1 MITPLETGKKF
12 VLPFTLSQEDI
23 NAFARVTGDNN
34 PIHLDAAFAATT
46 PFKKPIVHGMFG
58 AAIFSRVLGTTFPGE
73 GTIYMKQSLSFQK
86 PMYVDVNYEAVF
98 EVKEIIE
105 GKHRALIS
113 TSIIEKESGNTVT
126 TGEAFVMNTQAIP

>member
-1 MITPLETGKKF
+1 MITTIETGKKF
-12 VLPFTLSQEDI
+12 VFPFSLTQEDI
-23 NAFARVTGDNN
+23 NAFAKVTGDNN
-34 PIHLDAAFAATT
+34 PIHWDENYAAQT

-73 GTIYMKQSLSFQK
+73 GTIYMKQSLSFQR
-86 PMYVDVNYEAVF
+86 PMYVGVQYEAIF

-113 TSIIEKESGNTVT
+113 TSIVEKESGTVVT
-126 TGEAFVMNTQAIP
+126 NGEAVVMNTLAIP

>member
-1 MITPLETGKKF
+1 MITPIETGKKF
-12 VLPFTLSQEDI
+12 VFPFTLSQDDI
-23 NAFARVTGDNN
+23 IAFAKVTGDNN
-34 PIHLDAAFAATT
+34 PIHLDAGYAANT

-86 PMYVDVNYEAVF
+86 PMFVDVNYEAVF
-98 EVKEIIE
+98 EVKEVIE

-113 TSIIEKESGNTVT
+113 TSIIEKESGVVVT
-126 TGEAFVMNTQAIP
+126 AGEAFVMNTLAIP

>member
-1 MITPLETGKKF
+1 MITTIETGKKF
-12 VLPFTLSQEDI
+12 VFPFSLTQEDI
-23 NAFARVTGDNN
+23 NAFAKVTGDNN
-34 PIHLDAAFAATT
+34 PIHWDENYAAQT

-73 GTIYMKQSLSFQK
+73 GTIYMKQSLSFQR
-86 PMYVDVNYEAVF
+86 PMYVGVQYEAIF

-113 TSIIEKESGNTVT
+113 TSIVEKESGTVVT
-126 TGEAFVMNTQAIP
+126 NGEAFVMNTLAIP